1 MAKTV
6 VASKV
11 GRTLR
16 RRMFLEIEGRAV
28 HHAGAW
34 PEATPDDGRVRRRMR
49 ANRQVESLL
58 NEVDQREASAEV
70 HGRIRMPRH
79 KVDDD
84 RRDELRD
91 VLVAIDSKLAARRS
105 LLRSG
110 GFVSLRQILLY
121 LHVAVVI

>member
-6 VASKV
+6 VASKI

-28 HHAGAW
+28 HHAGQW
-34 PEATPDDGRVRRRMR
+34 SDATSDEGRVRRRMR
-49 ANRQVESLL
+49 ANRQVESPL
-58 NEVDQREASAEV
+58 NEVDHRESGAEV
-70 HGRIRMPRH
+70 HGRLRMPRH

-84 RRDELRD
+84 WRDEPRD

-105 LLRSG
+105 LLRSC
-110 GFVSLRQILLY
+110 GFVSLRQIL
-121 LHVAVVI
+121 